1 MPPCSVWGHPKVTM
15 CCDEDSEAR
24 NWALQG
30 GDRAVGTPPGA
41 GPYPPPARFQFRSLL
56 KVAGA
61 SRCSMKTNTVTSGY
75 TGKEGSSVFLTN
87 KIFWL
92 THVLTEDTAP
102 DVTPQGKCM
111 TTIGRVGTKAHL
123 PQSPRVSLSGRPTKG
138 VWTRLS
144 LPSPRGCLAPHGSLR
159 REGEGDSP
167 LHRVGGHEP
176 TVRPTW
182 R

>member
-1 MPPCSVWGHPKVTM
+1 M
-15 CCDEDSEAR
+15 CCDGDSEAR

-41 GPYPPPARFQFRSLL
+41 GPYPPPARVQFRSLL

-61 SRCSMKTNTVTSGY
+61 SRCSTKTNTVTSGY

-111 TTIGRVGTKAHL
+111 ATMGRVGTGSSASVSM
-123 PQSPRVSLSGRPTKG
+123 PQSERPPHQG

-159 REGEGDSP
+159 REGKGDSP

>member
-61 SRCSMKTNTVTSGY
+61 SRCSMKTNTVTSGH

-111 TTIGRVGTKAHL
+111 ATTGRVRQSERL
-123 PQSPRVSLSGRPTKG
+123 PHQGGLDKTEPAVSMGLLGSPWIFAAGG
-138 VWTRLS
+138 GGGQ
-144 LPSPRGCLAPHGSLR
+144 PSAQ
-159 REGEGDSP
+159 
-167 LHRVGGHEP
+167 GGGP
-176 TVRPTW
+176 
-182 R
+182 